1 MLKSSL
7 VSLTKYNL
15 WANTKILEFITE
27 AGEDKVDIAQNSSFP
42 SIRKTFYH
50 IWDAETIWL
59 SRLDGVSF
67 NSWPSKN
74 FNGTLKIAG
83 EAFLKN
89 SQAFVSYT
97 ESISEEEFN
106 AVVAYKNIEGKDF
119 SNPVSQIV
127 MHCMNHSTFH
137 RGQIIT
143 LLRTTGFTNLSS
155 TDYIA
160 FCRLK

>member
-1 MLKSSL
+1 MLKNSL

-27 AGEDKVDIAQNSSFP
+27 AREDKADIVQNSSFP

-59 SRLDGVSF
+59 NRLNGISF

-74 FNGTLKIAG
+74 FNGTIKVSG

-89 SQAFVSYT
+89 SKAFISYA
-97 ESISEEEFN
+97 ESKSEEEFN
-106 AVVAYKNIEGKDF
+106 SIIFYKNIEGKEF
-119 SNPVSQIV
+119 SNPISQIV
-127 MHCMNHSTFH
+127 MHCMNHSTYH
-137 RGQIIT
+137 RGQLVT
-143 LLRTTGFTNLSS
+143 MLRQLGFTELFS
-155 TDYIA
+155 TDFIA
-160 FCRLK
+160 FFR